1 MVIDRLQL
9 YIFLTVTIVGTAA
22 ILIGA
27 PHIFES
33 IDQDEIKERI
43 LSSTDGIGYNSWTV

>member
-22 ILIGA
+22 ILVGA

-33 IDQDEIKERI
+33 VDQDEIKERI
-43 LSSTDGIGYNSWTV
+43 LISTDGIA